1 MSEDILEETPAEAEE
16 SVPVVPV
23 NAEGSLPISELQVLH
38 FTIPNFFLTFTLELL
53 SLDRPMVSVPLIS

>member
-38 FTIPNFFLTFTLELL
+38 FTIPSFFFNFH
-53 SLDRPMVSVPLIS
+53 S

>member
-1 MSEDILEETPAEAEE
+1 MSEDILEETPSEEAEE

-38 FTIPNFFLTFTLELL
+38 FTIPSFFFNFH
-53 SLDRPMVSVPLIS
+53 S